1 MFGDRGIRKPGCMRG
16 RAFSLRARSQRL
28 PPARSSRALLGLSKL
43 SICGEIFGRAT
54 LIAKIERGAAF
65 KYVYFWRHTGA
76 ADGIGPLVFSQWR
89 EPAKFTFGGITSPS
103 AEHNIMA
110 EKARLFGD
118 DAARAKIPVARS
130 PGAAKALGR
139 AIANFDNDVWEDN
152 RFDIVVAGSIAN
164 FSQNPALKTYLMETG
179 HKVLLEAAPTGTI
192 WGVGLARDDERILDP
207 RSWRGE
213 NTLGFALM
221 KARAMLCAA

>member
-1 MFGDRGIRKPGCMRG
+1 M
-16 RAFSLRARSQRL
+16 
-28 PPARSSRALLGLSKL
+28 
-43 SICGEIFGRAT
+43 SICGEIFDRAA

-89 EPAKFTFGGITSPS
+89 EPATFTFGGITSPS

-130 PGAAKALGR
+130 P
-139 AIANFDNDVWEDN
+139 IANFDNDVWEDN

-179 HKVLLEAAPTGTI
+179 HKVLLKAAPTGTI

-207 RSWRGE
+207 RSWRCE
-213 NTLGFALM
+213 TSWAL
-221 KARAMLCAA
+221 R